1 MTATLESVFQEAL
14 ALPDSERMEL
24 VERLIPTI
32 QDEPEIEAEQLRE
45 VSLRIEQ
52 TRLGTVETIP
62 GEAVLRE
69 VRDSL
74 AAMRRA

>member
-1 MTATLESVFQEAL
+1 
-14 ALPDSERMEL
+14 MEL

-45 VSLRIEQ
+45 VSLRIEEA
-52 TRLGTVETIP
+52 RLGTVETIP
-62 GEAVLRE
+62 GEAVFRE